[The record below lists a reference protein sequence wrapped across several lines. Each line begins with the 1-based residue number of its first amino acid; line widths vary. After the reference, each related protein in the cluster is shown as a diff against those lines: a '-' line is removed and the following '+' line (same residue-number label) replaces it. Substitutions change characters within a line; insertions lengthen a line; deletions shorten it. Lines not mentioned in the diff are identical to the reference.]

1 MHIYKPLSA
10 FVQSGFLQEQLQNKS
25 IMKQTLFCVVT
36 ISLMCSL
43 AYAAPEDRGSYT
55 WSKYTVKIPA
65 RDSGSITALLYIPT
79 AQKAYPLLAIRH
91 GLSKKKIKYL
101 SLTKYGEHFASRG
114 FVVLLPNARTES
126 FTDFEIEA
134 DDINDCMNW
143 AINRSNQPG
152 NSLSGKIDENKQ
164 AVGGVS
170 GGGLVATIATAKNN
184 NDPNALI
191 KYRALM
197 CFEPGDINGLGQYYA
212 PMISTPTVTIFGEN
226 TLCSTFNSGA
236 VIFHK
241 VTGPAYG
248 LKVIGADHCDTTSRY
263 SLGCAIVCMCLGWD
277 EYHNKSYRRYG
288 TAFLEAYLNCDSDAF
303 PYMNGSMAQS
313 DPLVKL
319 YPDNHDLEMP
329 PVGCQ

>member
-1 MHIYKPLSA
+1 
-10 FVQSGFLQEQLQNKS
+10 VNKGETPFYA
-25 IMKQTLFCVVT
+25 MKQTLICVVT

-43 AYAAPEDRGSYT
+43 VYAAPEDRGSYT
-55 WSKYTVKIPA
+55 WSKYTVNIPA
-65 RDSGSITALLYIPT
+65 RDGGSINALLFVPN
-79 AQKAYPLLAIRH
+79 AQQAYPLLAIRH

-114 FVVLLPNARTES
+114 FVVILPNSRAES
-126 FTDFEIEA
+126 FYDLEPEA

-143 AINRSNQPG
+143 AVNRSKQPG
-152 NSLSGKIDENKQ
+152 NSLSGKIDETKQ

-170 GGGLVATIATAKNN
+170 AGGLVATIATAKNN
-184 NDPNALI
+184 TDPNALI

-248 LKVIGADHCDTTSRY
+248 LKVIGADHCDIESRY
-263 SLGCAIVCMCLGWD
+263 NLGCAIVCMCLGWD
-277 EYHNKSYRRYG
+277 AYHNKSYRRYG
-288 TAFLEAYLNCDSDAF
+288 TAFLEAYLKCDSAAF
-303 PYMNGSMAQS
+303 PYINGSMAHS
-313 DPLVKL
+313 DTRIEL
-319 YPDNHDLEMP
+319 YADSHDLEIP

>member
-1 MHIYKPLSA
+1 MKEY
-10 FVQSGFLQEQLQNKS
+10 VVNKWEAPFYA
-25 IMKQTLFCVVT
+25 MKQTLLCVVT

-43 AYAAPEDRGSYT
+43 VYAAPEDRGSYT
-55 WSKYTVKIPA
+55 WSQYTVKMPT
-65 RDSGSITALLYIPT
+65 RDGGSISALLYVPH
-79 AQKAYPLLAIRH
+79 AQQAYPLLAIRH

-101 SLTKYGEHFASRG
+101 SLTKYGKHFASRG
-114 FVVLLPNARTES
+114 VVVLLPNARTES

-134 DDINDCMNW
+134 DDINDCMKW
-143 AINRSNQPG
+143 AVNRSKQTG
-152 NSLSGKIDENKQ
+152 NSLSGKINETKQ

-170 GGGLVATIATAKNN
+170 AGGLVATIATAKNN
-184 NDPNALI
+184 TDPNALI

-226 TLCSTFNSGA
+226 TVCSTFTSGA

-248 LKVIGADHCDTTSRY
+248 LKVIGADHCDIESRY
-263 SLGCAIVCMCLGWD
+263 SLGCTITCLGGWD

-288 TAFLEAYLNCDSDAF
+288 TAFLETYLKCDSDAF
-303 PYMNGSMAQS
+303 PYINGSIAQS
-313 DPLVKL
+313 DTRIEL
-319 YPDNHDLEMP
+319 YTDSHDLEMP
-329 PVGCQ
+329 PAGCQ

>member
-1 MHIYKPLSA
+1 
-10 FVQSGFLQEQLQNKS
+10 
-25 IMKQTLFCVVT
+25 MKQTLLCVVT

-55 WSKYTVKIPA
+55 WSKYTVIIPA
-65 RDSGSITALLYIPT
+65 RDGGSITALLYVPN
-79 AQKAYPLLAIRH
+79 AQYAYPILAIRH
-91 GLSKKKIKYL
+91 GFSKKKIKYL
-101 SLTKYGEHFASRG
+101 HLTKYGEHFASRG
-114 FVVLLPNARTES
+114 FVVILPNSRAES
-126 FTDFEIEA
+126 FYDLEPEA

-143 AINRSNQPG
+143 AVNRSKQPG
-152 NSLSGKIDENKQ
+152 NSLSGKIDETKQ

-170 GGGLVATIATAKNN
+170 AGGLVATIATAKNN
-184 NDPNALI
+184 TDPNALI

-248 LKVIGADHCDTTSRY
+248 LKVIGADHCDIESRY
-263 SLGCAIVCMCLGWD
+263 NLGCAIVCMCLGWD
-277 EYHNKSYRRYG
+277 AYHNKSYRRYG
-288 TAFLEAYLNCDSDAF
+288 TAFLEAFLKCDSAAF
-303 PYMNGSMAQS
+303 PYINGSMAHS
-313 DPLVKL
+313 DTRIEL
-319 YPDNHDLEMP
+319 YADSHDLEIP